1 VAQIIAPIVSTG
13 VEKGSAAVSVEE
25 TLMVHPKLEVATTQ
39 DVICKAPVVTSEMKE
54 LLVLLAYALMGV
66 TNVPPLTS
74 ESIPVKIVETGSMSM
89 LAKPAPAVDILED
102 LILHMIE

>member
-1 VAQIIAPIVSTG
+1 MAQTIALIVSTG
-13 VEKGSAAVSVEE
+13 AEEGSVAVSVEE

-39 DVICKAPVVTSEMKE
+39 DVICTSISEAPVVTSEMKE

-74 ESIPVKIVETGSMSM
+74 ESIPAKIMETESMSM
-89 LAKPAPAVDILED
+89 LAKPAPAVDIL
-102 LILHMIE
+102 